1 MSVLLWVLVY
11 LAFVSVSAVFLYCLF
26 TVGMESD
33 RGIEV
38 GHTPQSVPPER
49 VAWCQLHLQEVVA
62 NHPEKLPLFGP
73 DEPAGKP
80 GACATAVM
88 TFLHVSNYQ
97 AKNQGKISRQAY
109 MDEVA
114 RRWDQADKS
123 NQGLTAEQIHQT
135 YGIGAT
141 GVAGV
146 NMALGNMGPNNAKK

>member
-73 DEPAGKP
+73 DEPAGKL
-80 GACATAVM
+80 GAW
-88 TFLHVSNYQ
+88 SNCQ

-146 NMALGNMGPNNAKK
+146 NAAPGNMGPKNAKK